1 MDYIEQEII
10 LEKESSSQ
18 KGIDNNKS
26 NLHKTTYG
34 NKEADLYVAWGVVEQ
49 ESADSE
55 LGTVNV
61 ILQSGVVLRNVEI
74 LTREWAGM
82 GYGKR
87 DLPPKDSK
95 VLIAF
100 PEGIIENAIIIGSVL
115 SVLGAVGEEQSKE
128 LLVADKEREELTITE
143 AGWKRTY
150 NKDSG
155 DISFVK
161 DDITISVKGDASEIN
176 VTDGTNTF
184 LMDSSGITLND
195 NLLVVV

>member
-1 MDYIEQEII
+1 MNYIEQEII
-10 LEKESSSQ
+10 FERESSTQ
-18 KGIDNNKS
+18 RGIDNNRVS
-26 NLHKTTYG
+26 LHKTTYG
-34 NKEADLYVAWGVVEQ
+34 DKETNLHMAWGIVEQ

-55 LGTVNV
+55 LGTVDV
-61 ILQSGVVLRNVEI
+61 ILQSGIILRNVEI

-82 GYGKR
+82 GYGER

-115 SVLGAVGEEQSKE
+115 SVLGSVGEKQSEE
-128 LLVADKEREELTITE
+128 LLVAGKEREELIITE

-161 DDITISVKGDASEIN
+161 NTISISVKGDASEIKI
-176 VTDGTNTF
+176 TDGTNTF

-195 NLLVVV
+195 NLLVEV